1 MPRLEWQAYES
12 LLHHAKLCDTDPEY
26 DWDDYP
32 KDRRH
37 ALNAVLDLEELKAS
51 HKELVEALKNVV
63 DGNDLAFARNHNI
76 STWDESA
83 FRKQAI
89 AALANAEKLTK

>member
-37 ALNAVLDLEELKAS
+37 AMNAVLDLEELQAS
-51 HKELVEALKNVV
+51 HKALVDALRPCL
-63 DGNDLAFARNHNI
+63 GHLADYLDKCGPNKAQPTLEN
-76 STWDESA
+76 
-83 FRKQAI
+83 AI
-89 AALANAEKLTK
+89 AVIEKAEKLTK